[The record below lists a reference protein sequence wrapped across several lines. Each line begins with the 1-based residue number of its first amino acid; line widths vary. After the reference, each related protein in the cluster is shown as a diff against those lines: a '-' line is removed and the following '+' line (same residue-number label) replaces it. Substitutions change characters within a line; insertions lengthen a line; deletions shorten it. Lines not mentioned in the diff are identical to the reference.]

1 MKYNFTD
8 IIERNG
14 KDAIAAEKIPYAAD
28 VQVKEEFSRIPMWVA
43 DMNFARR
50 RLRSVWSIPYTAILN
65 RGRSIMTQSSAGSR
79 SGTVCRS

>member
-28 VQVKEEFSRIPMWVA
+28 VQVKE
-43 DMNFARR
+43 
-50 RLRSVWSIPYTAILN
+50 
-65 RGRSIMTQSSAGSR
+65 G
-79 SGTVCRS
+79 